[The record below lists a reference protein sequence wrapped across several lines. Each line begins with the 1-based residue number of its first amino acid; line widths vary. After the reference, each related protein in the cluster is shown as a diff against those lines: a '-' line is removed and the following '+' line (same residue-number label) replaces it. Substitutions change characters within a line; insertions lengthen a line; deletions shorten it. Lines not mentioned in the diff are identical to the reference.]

1 MDFLPRGQAMF
12 VRECWKPGS
21 EGEIFDLVEKNP
33 WGLLVSNGP
42 ADGLLAGPFATNL
55 PFVLDRGRRKLN
67 SHLSR
72 DNAHARVLRTG
83 TAPVLAIFEGPC
95 SYVTASWYPER
106 SMPSTV
112 YYTAVH
118 CYGTLTFQDNAELR
132 ASLEELTTLHERRF
146 PDGWKTSDIPESEI
160 TRRLPYIQG
169 FELKIERLEAKFKLG
184 QDEPKRDAMT
194 IAEKL
199 LASDSP
205 QDRLLGEM
213 TRRYNENRP

>member
-1 MDFLPRGQAMF
+1 MF
-12 VRECWKPGS
+12 VRECWKPNS
-21 EGEIFDLVEKNP
+21 EEEIFDLVEKFP
-33 WGLLVSNGP
+33 WGLLVSNGRP
-42 ADGLLAGPFATNL
+42 DSDFSGPFATNL
-55 PFVLDRGRRKLN
+55 PFVLDRGRRTLV

-72 DNAHARVLRTG
+72 DNAHAAALLAEK
-83 TAPVLAIFEGPC
+83 APVLAIFEGPA

-118 CYGTLTFQDNAELR
+118 CYGTLKFQDNGLLR
-132 ASLEELTTLHERRF
+132 GSLEELTTRSENRF

-160 TRRLPYIQG
+160 TRRLPYILG

-184 QDEPKRDAMT
+184 QDEPKQDALT
-194 IAEKL
+194 VAEKL
-199 LASDSP
+199 LASSNP
-205 QDRLLGEM
+205 QDRVLGEM

>member
-1 MDFLPRGQAMF
+1 MF
-12 VRECWKPGS
+12 VRECWKPDS
-21 EGEIFDLVEKNP
+21 EKEIFDLVEQNP
-33 WGLLVSNGP
+33 WGLLVSNGCT
-42 ADGLLAGPFATNL
+42 DGAFGGPLATNL
-55 PFVLDRGRRKLN
+55 LFVLDRGSRILT

-72 DNAHARVLRTG
+72 DNAQAAALGTG

-95 SYVTASWYPER
+95 SYVSASWYPQR
-106 SMPSTV
+106 SMPPTV

-118 CYGTLTFQDNAELR
+118 CYGTLRLHDNVTLR
-132 ASLEELTTLHERRF
+132 ASLEELTTGSERRF

-160 TRRLPYIQG
+160 TRRLPHILG
-169 FELKIERLEAKFKLG
+169 FELTIERLEAKFKLG
-184 QDEPKRDAMT
+184 QDEPRRDAMAV
-194 IAEKL
+194 AEKL

>member
-1 MDFLPRGQAMF
+1 MF
-12 VRECWKPGS
+12 VRDCWKPNS
-21 EGEIFDLVEKNP
+21 EEEIFDLVEKHP
-33 WGLLVSNGP
+33 WGLLVSNGRL
-42 ADGLLAGPFATNL
+42 DSDFQDPFATNL
-55 PFVLDRGRRKLN
+55 PFVLDRGRSTLI

-72 DNAHARVLRTG
+72 DNAHADALLVQES
-83 TAPVLAIFEGPC
+83 PVLAIFEGPA

-118 CYGTLTFQDNAELR
+118 CYGRLKFQDSDLLR
-132 ASLEELTTLHERRF
+132 SSLEGLTTRSERRF

-160 TRRLPYIQG
+160 TRRLPYILG
-169 FELKIERLEAKFKLG
+169 FEFHIERLEAKFKLG
-184 QDEPKRDAMT
+184 QDEPRRDALAV
-194 IAEKL
+194 AEKL
-199 LASDSP
+199 LSSDSP

>member
-1 MDFLPRGQAMF
+1 MF
-12 VRECWKPGS
+12 VRDCWRPNS
-21 EGEIFDLVEKNP
+21 EEEIFDLIEKNP

-42 ADGLLAGPFATNL
+42 VDGNLAGPFATNL
-55 PFVLDRGRRKLN
+55 PFVLDRGRRTLI

-72 DNAHARVLRTG
+72 DNAHAVALLAG
-83 TAPVLAIFEGPC
+83 EAPVLAILEGPS

-118 CYGTLTFQDNAELR
+118 CYGRLKFQDNAQLR
-132 ASLEELTTLHERRF
+132 DSLEELTTRSERRF
-146 PDGWKTSDIPESEI
+146 LDGWKTSDIPESEI
-160 TRRLPYIQG
+160 TRRLPYILG

-184 QDEPKRDAMT
+184 QDEPKHDALAV
-194 IAEKL
+194 AEKL
-199 LASDSP
+199 LSSANP

-213 TRRYNENRP
+213 THRYNENRV